1 MNYYAER
8 KNMLDKDFSLSLVDL
23 KKYFYQTYKY
33 FDDKGFFTVAFYGV
47 TKEERY
53 HGSYQVL
60 APTMSPSPEI
70 FFINHLNSTDILPIL
85 DNYEYYKEAELFT
98 IIEILYDHIGYYD
111 FEKDQVIMEEPKNEF
126 ATHINNLLKRYDNG
140 YYLDEKHGF
149 IMEQPN
155 EALKEMMHSE
165 VPVSMAENVYEQL
178 TTATKMYYR
187 FDSNLEQKKKAIN
200 ILADILEPI
209 RNELKDLLNDEFNI
223 HKNDHDKLIF
233 GVVNTFQIRHDNDK
247 QFKEYSKPIW
257 YDWMMHYYSSVI
269 LTYYRLIQKSQDKI
283 S

>member
-1 MNYYAER
+1 M
-8 KNMLDKDFSLSLVDL
+8 
-23 KKYFYQTYKY
+23 
-33 FDDKGFFTVAFYGV
+33 
-47 TKEERY
+47 
-53 HGSYQVL
+53 
-60 APTMSPSPEI
+60 
-70 FFINHLNSTDILPIL
+70 NSTDILPIL